1 MFHRGWWLYEC
12 SFTWKQKADT
22 KTWVRVLYWGGNTGK
37 EEWGSMA
44 IETGKKAEVDKAIS
58 GVHEDLI
65 PIKTSGYVN
74 YLLCL
79 SICITRGVRAFV
91 PRHSSCSVN
100 IFFSWL
106 HFKKCHLLRLFF
118 FGQGC
123 CGYWLQILSRLD
135 FLLLSLRN
143 FMYEVEDFIQ
153 RNTGTTFKRT
163 VVRMGEKC
171 SNRGHG
177 WSERGGY
184 VGELGQDEKEE
195 LNRTQHSGKGNLQ
208 RWGLQDEIKTLKG
221 ERGV

>member
-118 FGQGC
+118 FWSRMLWLLTANSLKAWLSAVKSSEFYVWGGRLYSAE
-123 CGYWLQILSRLD
+123 YWYRFQENGSQNGRKVL
-135 FLLLSLRN
+135 
-143 FMYEVEDFIQ
+143 
-153 RNTGTTFKRT
+153 
-163 VVRMGEKC
+163 
-171 SNRGHG
+171 
-177 WSERGGY
+177 
-184 VGELGQDEKEE
+184 
-195 LNRTQHSGKGNLQ
+195 
-208 RWGLQDEIKTLKG
+208 
-221 ERGV
+221 